1 MGNLRS
7 IVGGV
12 LGTLM
17 LALGVSVY
25 IQKSRVP
32 AENPAQAEGDA
43 KTPLRAAEA
52 ANSAQLG
59 GTTSLTGGITPAKPL
74 VDVATQHAR
83 SRVLDVDGPTPNRE
97 KWSVSTGSASTRPW
111 DPADSVAGTAKP
123 SPSTKPSVRLHKVID
138 GDTLEKLAQRYLSDE
153 RQTETIFQ
161 ANRQILIRR
170 DLLPIGMTLTIP
182 LAESADTPSLSGG
195 DTLVQVRPPAEIFP
209 GRTVSTAEPTRTDGD
224 SDLVPVRKSATPD
237 AVTQTAS
244 PWRASVGR

>member
-25 IQKSRVP
+25 IQKSQKP
-32 AENPAQAEGDA
+32 AENSAQAEGKA
-43 KTPLRAAEA
+43 MRPIRAADA
-52 ANSAQLG
+52 ANVVQLG

-74 VDVATQHAR
+74 VDAAAEHAR

-97 KWSVSTGSASTRPW
+97 RWTVSAGSASPRPW
-111 DPADSVAGTAKP
+111 DPTVSFAGTAKP

-138 GDTLEKLAQRYLSDE
+138 GDTLEKLAQRYMGDG
-153 RQTETIFQ
+153 RQTEAIFQ

-182 LAESADTPSLSGG
+182 LDNSAETPSLSGS
-195 DTLVQVRPPAEIFP
+195 DTPVQVRPPTESFP

-224 SDLVPVRKSATPD
+224 SALVPVLKSPPPT
-237 AVTQTAS
+237 TASQSSS
-244 PWRASVGR
+244 PWRASFGR